1 MNLVRQMLLTL
12 LCGFL
17 TTLTVWAQDTVTGAF
32 EGTVTNSQTGDPIA
46 GATAE
51 ITNIETGITLTK
63 LTDARGRFY
72 QGLLTPG
79 VYRIR
84 VSQTG
89 YQTQEVLQRL
99 QIART
104 GEVVPVP
111 VSLEPATAV
120 PATPTQPNQPAQPTT
135 PPTAGQP
142 VPRTAPPG
150 ATPTPP
156 TPTGTTPP
164 ATAAAVSEVRA
175 SINTLDGQRSGS
187 FNETQLTLLPLG
199 GVTLTRTFDELAL
212 LLPGVAPAP
221 PTLGVAAGPGQGA
234 GVGTS
239 GQFAVNGLR
248 SRGNNFTVDGSD
260 NNDEDIGVRRQG
272 FTALVPQTVES
283 VREYQTITLLAPAQF
298 GRNLGG
304 NVNAVSRTGGSQMHG
319 NAYGFFNASQLN
331 ARNPFDTANG
341 AATTPLTSAS
351 NQRVIL
357 RQLVNGTVR
366 NDPITVTNQSGGKD
380 SFTLGH
386 LGAVLGG
393 PIVKQKTFY
402 FFSYEKQLINATQ
415 EESFAVPTV
424 EQRGA
429 FGSGA
434 TGIARDPFSNST
446 ASIRV
451 RPVGFNAPIIFSL
464 FPFANNPQGVY
475 GRNTFTQTLPANARG
490 NVFSAKLEHNFKLAE
505 RTQSATGRYNLTDD
519 QRTIP
524 VTGGALF
531 SALKPR
537 VRAQNFSFFFNSQV
551 SAPNAATEKFNQ
563 VRLSY
568 GRTRL
573 QFDEVRDNQFLLPA
587 STPFLLNAPVL
598 TNITTPST
606 ATAPDIVYL
615 LERPDFAA
623 DFPLGQV
630 NVAGFAPL
638 GVDVYNFPQ
647 RRVNNTYQLA
657 DVFTLRHGD
666 HNLAFGLDTRRS
678 ELNSE
683 LPRVARTLVNYNG
696 GPRLVNEGGSVRL
709 PTATDPTPFLRAEDL
724 VALDAPSAFFLTLD
738 TAGIGANI
746 GLRYYQRDFF
756 GQDDWKLRPNLS
768 LSFGL
773 RYEYNTPP
781 HEVHDLIERTFNDP
795 ALNQVPA
802 LRTFIGGRTEIF
814 EPDRNNFAPRFGLA
828 YSPKLFGRDRVTVFR
843 GGYGVFYDQALGA
856 VVSQSRNVFPTFLT
870 LNFGGFRVANTNGQI
885 TFNSPARF
893 SFLNGQPLVKPGTLN
908 QLNPAVGLTATL
920 NYLNG
925 VGTSGGQAFPD
936 ALGLTLPTRN
946 FETPLAHHYSFAVEQ
961 QLNANA
967 TISAAY
973 VGTLGRNLLRFTSPN
988 RGASAVVAPL
998 SLVAGGVPA
1007 INGRLLAPTR
1017 PVSGAGAVYLYAAAA
1032 QSRYDSLQVQM
1043 HGRLQRGLQ
1052 YQLAYTYAHA
1062 VDDVSDVF
1070 DLAGASALSQNSLAL
1085 DERGAANFDVRHRFS
1100 TYYIYDFST
1109 LSSHWLLRGLQ
1120 LAGTGQFNTGPPFTV
1135 NSLFDINLDGNLTDR
1150 LDTLSGIA
1158 RTGEGRQPL
1167 RLQTENTVSL
1177 LAPLGRDG
1185 RIGRNTFRAGGL
1197 AVVDLAVIKQFQFA
1211 GRKLGVRT
1219 EFFNLFNRANFGIPV
1234 RWLEAPGFGLATRTV
1249 TPARRIQFALKYEF

>member
-1 MNLVRQMLLTL
+1 MNSVRRLLLIVVGCLV
-12 LCGFL
+12 
-17 TTLTVWAQDTVTGAF
+17 TTLSTYAQDTVTGAF
-32 EGTVTNSQTGDPIA
+32 EGTVTNSLTGDPLA

-51 ITNIETGITLTK
+51 IINLETGIILTK
-63 LTDARGRFY
+63 QTDARGRFY
-72 QGLLTPG
+72 QGLLAPG
-79 VYRIR
+79 LYRIR
-84 VSQTG
+84 VSRSG
-89 YQTQEVLQRL
+89 YQTQEVVQRL

-111 VSLEPATAV
+111 VSLEPATAG
-120 PATPTQPNQPAQPTT
+120 PATQPPPTQPTQPAAP
-135 PPTAGQP
+135 GQP
-142 VPRTAPPG
+142 VPRTTS
-150 ATPTPP
+150 TPTP
-156 TPTGTTPP
+156 TTTVPP
-164 ATAAAVSEVRA
+164 TAASAVSEVRA
-175 SINTLDGQRSGS
+175 SINTIDGQRSGS
-187 FNETQLTLLPLG
+187 FNETQVTSLPLG
-199 GVTLTRTFDELAL
+199 GVTLTRSFDELAL

-221 PTLGVAAGPGQGA
+221 PTLGVVAGPGQGA

-239 GQFAVNGLR
+239 GQFSVNGLR
-248 SRGNNFTVDGSD
+248 SRANNFTVDGSD

-272 FTALVPQTVES
+272 FTALVPQTIES

-304 NVNAVSRTGGSQMHG
+304 IVNAVSKAGGSQVHG
-319 NAYGFFNASQLN
+319 NLYGFFNSSQLN

-341 AATTPLTSAS
+341 TAITPLTAGN

-366 NDPITVTNQSGGKD
+366 NDPITVTNQSGGQD
-380 SFTLGH
+380 SFTLGK

-402 FFSYEKQLINATQ
+402 FFSYEKQVINATQ

-434 TGIARDPFSNST
+434 TGISRDPFSNST
-446 ASIRV
+446 ANIRV
-451 RPVGFNAPIIFSL
+451 RPMGFNAPIIFSV
-464 FPFANNPQGVY
+464 FPLANNPQGIY

-490 NVFSAKLEHNFKLAE
+490 NVFSAKLDHNFKLAE
-505 RTQSATGRYNLTDD
+505 RTQSTTGRYNLTDD

-551 SAPNAATEKFNQ
+551 SAPNATAAMFNQ

-573 QFDEVRDNQFLLPA
+573 RFDEVRDTQFLLPA
-587 STPFLLNAPVL
+587 SAPFLLNAPVL

-606 ATAPDIVYL
+606 ATTPDVVYL
-615 LERPDFAA
+615 LERPEFAT

-630 NVAGFAPL
+630 NIAGFAPV

-647 RRVNNTYQLA
+647 RRVNNTYQVA
-657 DVFTLRHGD
+657 DVFTLRRGEHSF
-666 HNLAFGLDTRRS
+666 AFGGDTRRS

-683 LPRVARTLVNYNG
+683 LPRVARTLVNYQG
-696 GPRLVNEGGSVRL
+696 GPRLVNDGSSVRL
-709 PTATDPTPFLRAEDL
+709 PNASDPTPFLRAEDL
-724 VALDAPSAFFLTLD
+724 AALDAPSSFFLTLD
-738 TAGIGANI
+738 SVGAGANI
-746 GLRYYQRDFF
+746 GLRYYQHNLFA
-756 GQDDWKLRPNLS
+756 QDDWKLRPNLS
-768 LSFGL
+768 LAFGL

-781 HEVHDLIERTFNDP
+781 REVNELIERTFNDP

-802 LRTFIGGRTEIF
+802 LRTFIDGRTEIF

-828 YSPKLFGRDRVTVFR
+828 YAPKLFGRDQLTVIR

-893 SFLNGQPLVKPGTLN
+893 SFANGQPIVRPGTLN

-925 VGTSGGQAFPD
+925 VGSPGGQAFPD
-936 ALGLTLPTRN
+936 ALGLTLPTRD
-946 FETPLAHHYSFAVEQ
+946 FATPLAHHYSLAVEQ
-961 QLNANA
+961 QLYTNA
-967 TISAAY
+967 TLSAAY
-973 VGTLGRNLLRFTSPN
+973 VGTAGRKLLRFISPN
-988 RGASAVVAPL
+988 RGAGAVVAPL
-998 SLVAGGVPA
+998 GLISGGVPA
-1007 INGRLLAPTR
+1007 INGRVLPPTR
-1017 PVSGAGAVYLYAAAA
+1017 PVTGAGAVYLYEAAAE
-1032 QSRYDSLQVQM
+1032 SRYDSLQLQLR
-1043 HGRLQRGLQ
+1043 GRLQRGLQ
-1052 YQLAYTYAHA
+1052 YNVAYTYAHA
-1062 VDDVSDVF
+1062 LDDVSDVF
-1070 DLAGASALSQNSLAL
+1070 DLAGASALPQNSLVL
-1085 DERGAANFDVRHRFS
+1085 NERGAANFDLRHRLS
-1100 TYYIYDFST
+1100 TYFIYDFSA
-1109 LSSHWLLRGLQ
+1109 LSDNWLLNGLQ

-1150 LDTLSGIA
+1150 LNTTSGLTI
-1158 RTGEGRQPL
+1158 TGEGRQPL
-1167 RLQTENTVSL
+1167 RLQTENTFSL
-1177 LAPLGRDG
+1177 LAPLTQDG
-1185 RIGRNTFRAGGL
+1185 RVGRNTFRAGGL
-1197 AVVDLAVIKQFQFA
+1197 AVVDLAVTKLFHFA
-1211 GRKLGVRT
+1211 SQRLGVRA
-1219 EFFNLFNRANFGIPV
+1219 EFFNLFNRTNFGSPV

>member
-1 MNLVRQMLLTL
+1 MNSVRQVLLL
-12 LCGFL
+12 VVCSLL
-17 TTLTVWAQDTVTGAF
+17 TTLTATAQDTVTGAF

-51 ITNIETGITLTK
+51 IINVETGIILTRQ
-63 LTDARGRFY
+63 TDARGRFY

-79 VYRIR
+79 LYRIR
-84 VSQTG
+84 VSRIG
-89 YQTQEVLQRL
+89 YQTQEVVQRL

-111 VSLEPATAV
+111 VSLEPATTITT
-120 PATPTQPNQPAQPTT
+120 TPTQPGQPTQPVQPN
-135 PPTAGQP
+135 PPGQP
-142 VPRTAPPG
+142 VPRTTAPVP
-150 ATPTPP
+150 APAPTSTP
-156 TPTGTTPP
+156 PP
-164 ATAAAVSEVRA
+164 ATASAVSEVRA
-175 SINTLDGQRSGS
+175 SINTIDGQRSGS
-187 FNETQLTLLPLG
+187 FNETQVTALPLG

-272 FTALVPQTVES
+272 FTSLVPQTIES
-283 VREYQTITLLAPAQF
+283 VREYQAITLLAPAQF

-304 NVNAVSRTGGSQMHG
+304 NVNAVSKAGGSQAHG
-319 NAYGFFNASQLN
+319 SVYGFFNSSQLN

-341 AATTPLTSAS
+341 TATTPLTAGA

-357 RQLVNGTVR
+357 RQLVSGTVR
-366 NDPITVTNQSGGKD
+366 NDPINVTNQSGGED
-380 SFTLGH
+380 SFTLGKV
-386 LGAVLGG
+386 GAVLGG

-402 FFSYEKQLINATQ
+402 FLSYEKQIINATQ

-451 RPVGFNAPIIFSL
+451 RPMGFNAPIIFSL
-464 FPFANNPQGVY
+464 FPFANNPQGTY
-475 GRNTFTQTLPANARG
+475 GRNTFTQTLPASARG
-490 NVFSAKLEHNFKLAE
+490 NVFSAKLDHNFKLAE

-519 QRTIP
+519 QRTLP

-551 SAPNAATEKFNQ
+551 SGPNSATQMFNQ

-573 QFDEVRDNQFLLPA
+573 RFDEVRDTQFLLPA
-587 STPFLLNAPVL
+587 DAFQLNVPVL

-606 ATAPDIVYL
+606 AAAPDVVYL
-615 LERPDFAA
+615 LERPEFAT

-630 NVAGFAPL
+630 NVAGFAPV

-657 DVFTLRHGD
+657 DVFTLRRGD
-666 HNLAFGLDTRRS
+666 HNFAFGGDTRRS

-696 GPRLVNEGGSVRL
+696 GPRLVNDGNSVRL
-709 PTATDPTPFLRAEDL
+709 PNATDRTPFLRAEDL

-738 TAGIGANI
+738 TTGAGANI
-746 GLRYYQRDFF
+746 GLRYYQHNLFA
-756 GQDDWKLRPNLS
+756 QDDWKPRKNLS
-768 LSFGL
+768 LAFGL

-781 HEVHDLIERTFNDP
+781 REVHNLIERTFNDP

-802 LRTFIGGRTEIF
+802 LRAFIDGRKQIF
-814 EPDRNNFAPRFGLA
+814 EPDRNNFAPRIGFA
-828 YSPKLFGRDRVTVFR
+828 YAPKFFGRDRVTVLR
-843 GGYGVFYDQALGA
+843 GGYGIFYDQALGA

-870 LNFGGFRVANTNGQI
+870 LNFGGFRASSSESQLTFTTPGQFAPVNGI
-885 TFNSPARF
+885 PI
-893 SFLNGQPLVKPGTLN
+893 VKPGTLN
-908 QLNPAVGLTATL
+908 QLNPALGLNAVL
-920 NYLNG
+920 DYLNG
-925 VGTSGGQAFPD
+925 KPGGQSFPD
-936 ALGLTLPTRN
+936 ALGLTLPTRVFN
-946 FETPLAHHYSFAVEQ
+946 SPLAHHYSLAVEHGPGA
-961 QLNANA
+961 LA
-967 TISAAY
+967 
-973 VGTLGRNLLRFTSPN
+973 SP
-988 RGASAVVAPL
+988 A
-998 SLVAGGVPA
+998 
-1007 INGRLLAPTR
+1007 
-1017 PVSGAGAVYLYAAAA
+1017 
-1032 QSRYDSLQVQM
+1032 
-1043 HGRLQRGLQ
+1043 
-1052 YQLAYTYAHA
+1052 
-1062 VDDVSDVF
+1062 
-1070 DLAGASALSQNSLAL
+1070 
-1085 DERGAANFDVRHRFS
+1085 
-1100 TYYIYDFST
+1100 
-1109 LSSHWLLRGLQ
+1109 
-1120 LAGTGQFNTGPPFTV
+1120 
-1135 NSLFDINLDGNLTDR
+1135 
-1150 LDTLSGIA
+1150 
-1158 RTGEGRQPL
+1158 
-1167 RLQTENTVSL
+1167 
-1177 LAPLGRDG
+1177 
-1185 RIGRNTFRAGGL
+1185 
-1197 AVVDLAVIKQFQFA
+1197 
-1211 GRKLGVRT
+1211 
-1219 EFFNLFNRANFGIPV
+1219 
-1234 RWLEAPGFGLATRTV
+1234 
-1249 TPARRIQFALKYEF
+1249 